1 MQLYNSKIELDSLEP
16 SELQIYQDL
25 DKEPYGI
32 DIATKVCKKLMQ
44 NPGEDYGLY
53 FSHRDYCG
61 MGLYYINLQ
70 FILGV
75 VNDGYGPAPLLA
87 SCDSETDFV
96 DWLSRES
103 DQTMSLYGS
112 HFNNQTITKSRLEWY
127 LEDNYSPT
135 WNMYCLYMND
145 RRGQERSS

>member
-1 MQLYNSKIELDSLEP
+1 MQLYNSKIELDSLDP

-25 DKEPYGI
+25 DMEPYGI

-44 NPGEDYGLY
+44 NPGEDHGLY

-61 MGLYYINLQ
+61 LGLYYINLQ

-87 SCDSETDFV
+87 SCDSENDFV

-127 LEDNYSPT
+127 LEENYSPT

>member
-1 MQLYNSKIELDSLEP
+1 MQLYIPKIELDSLDKSGLE
-16 SELQIYQDL
+16 IYQGL
-25 DKEPYGI
+25 DAEPYGP
-32 DIATKVCKKLMQ
+32 DLASKVCKKLMQ
-44 NPGEDYGLY
+44 NSGEDTGLY

-61 MGLYYINLQ
+61 LGLYFINQQ

-75 VNDGYGPAPLLA
+75 VNDGYGPEPMLA
-87 SCDSETDFV
+87 SCESDTDLV
-96 DWLSRES
+96 NWLSQES

-127 LEDNYSPT
+127 LEENYSPT

-145 RRGQERSS
+145 RREKGRP